1 MKKPEIPFGF
11 QDILPFE
18 AEQRRRLENKFR
30 QIFTS
35 FGYGEVIT
43 PAVEYFDILTAQSG
57 QEFAS
62 EMIKLVTNGQLLA
75 LKPEMTTP
83 IARLTAERLANQ
95 PEPLRLFYLA
105 NVFRDEPPEQGQKR
119 EFLQAGAELIGEASL
134 LAEVEV
140 LILLTELLKASGLS
154 FWRLGLNEPN
164 FLRLNLEAV
173 NLTTGQTEKTLQA
186 LVQKSLVG
194 YEQQISALN
203 ISQESKDK
211 LSQIPYLKG
220 KPEELLARAKKIAVA
235 EAALAPLKKLSQLC
249 SLLKEFGIDN
259 IELDFSLVKNLA
271 YYTGVIFEVYAA
283 GVGLPLGSGGRYDR
297 LLNVFNLNKPAIGFA
312 INFDRLELALTN
324 QSVLQ
329 PRQNKQ
335 YFIFSQKPQAKL
347 LKTALELQ
355 RKKVS
360 YHLCYQALS
369 QNEAKKQA
377 KLLGCNF
384 LLEVTSS
391 GTKETPVNLKGAK
404 VGQF

>member
-11 QDILPFE
+11 QDILPLE
-18 AEQRRRLENKFR
+18 AEQRRRLESKFR
-30 QIFTS
+30 QLFTS

-57 QEFAS
+57 QELAS

-95 PEPLRLFYLA
+95 PAPVRLFYLA

-140 LILLTELLKASGLS
+140 LLLLTELLKASGLTS
-154 FWRLGLNEPN
+154 WRLGLNEPN

-173 NLTTGQTEKTLQA
+173 NLTKAQTEKILQA

-194 YEQQISALN
+194 YEQQLAALN
-203 ISQESKDK
+203 ISQQDKDK

-220 KPEELLARAKKIAVA
+220 KPEEVLTAAAKVAVA
-235 EAALAPLKKLSQLC
+235 KEALTPLEKLSQLS
-249 SLLKEFGIDN
+249 SLLKEFGIN
-259 IELDFSLVKNLA
+259 SVELDFSLVKNLA

-312 INFDRLELALTN
+312 LNFDRLELALTN
-324 QSVLQ
+324 QAVLQ

-335 YFIFSQKPQAKL
+335 YFIFSQNPGVKL

-355 RKKVS
+355 HKKVS

-369 QNEAKKQA
+369 QSEAKKQA
-377 KLLGCNF
+377 ELLGCNF

-391 GTKETPVNLKGAK
+391 STKKLPLNGKGAK
-404 VGQF
+404 VGE